1 MPRRTFR
8 PVLLLALA
16 AALPVAGAV
25 APAPAMAQ
33 AAASRQAFDKA
44 LVAYR
49 RGDLRT
55 ARVELL
61 NALKE
66 DQNNAAARL
75 LYARVLMARGDG
87 VAAQTEI
94 ERAIRAGAPRNRTH
108 HLMAES
114 LFLQRKFAEAREA
127 AGRSDIPPQF
137 AAYAARMRGRA
148 NAALNNA
155 EAARAD
161 FERAVRIAPRNL
173 EAQLDLARFL
183 ASRREVPGA
192 VAAVDRALA
201 IQPDHPQALL
211 LKGDFTRAT
220 QGLQAALPFFDRA
233 LRTDPNNIEA
243 LLERAATLGDLGR
256 ENDARADI
264 AKVKGLA
271 PNHPLAFYLEAV
283 LAARKGQWQE
293 AQGLLGQTRGML
305 DRYPPAMALSG
316 MVSYQLGNL
325 SQANETFSRLVAQNP
340 NNLAAR
346 RMLGLVQL
354 QRGDARAALATL
366 RPLESLPQLD
376 AGTLSILGSAY
387 AGTGDMESAQR
398 FLERAAQQAPG
409 QAQLGT
415 QLAMTR
421 YAQGDV
427 AAATADLNAILAK
440 NPNSLEALVSL
451 TTIQLQRRQFQE
463 GQASANRI
471 VRAFPKLPIGYNLRG
486 AARLAQRDL
495 QGAEADFRAALAQKA
510 DYADARRNLA
520 QLLMLTNRAEEARR
534 EAQTLIAQNPKD
546 VRAMLL
552 MADLSGMRNNVN
564 ERIDW
569 LRRAATEAPDAFEP
583 KAALVRTYVAANQPD
598 RALTEATALVRTR
611 PNDARALQILA
622 GAQMGANQPAAAI
635 ESLQKIVAAN
645 PNDPGARLGLA
656 RAQVVANRLDDARA
670 SYAAVMRLP
679 ASPLTDQAMVDLI
692 GLDVQARRFDQ
703 ALATANQLKSR
714 TTNKAGADRVIGDIH
729 FAAGRHAQ
737 AIAAYEAS
745 RRQANN
751 AAINVAIAR
760 AQLAMNNPRAAQ
772 QTLAA
777 YSSAN
782 PRDPAGRVALADFQ
796 LQRQDWRGAIATY
809 EAMRR
814 DGIATADPGVL
825 NNLAYAY
832 GRIGDRR
839 ALQLAAD
846 AHRRAPQVPAIQDT
860 YGMLLVRMGGD
871 PRRGLTLLQEAAK
884 GAPNDPNIRL
894 NLAQAYQANNMRAE
908 ARREVQ
914 TALRTPGLQNPDAAR
929 QLLAQLGG

>member
-1 MPRRTFR
+1 MLRRASLTA
-8 PVLLLALA
+8 LAALALA
-16 AALPVAGAV
+16 APAV
-25 APAPAMAQ
+25 PAMAQ
-33 AAASRQAFDKA
+33 SAPSRQAFDRA
-44 LVAYR
+44 LASYEK
-49 RGDLRT
+49 GDLRT

-94 ERAIRAGAPRNRTH
+94 ERAIRAGAPRDRTH
-108 HLMAES
+108 HLMANA
-114 LFLQRKFAEAREA
+114 LFLQRKFSEARDMA
-127 AGRSDIPPQF
+127 SRSDIPPQF
-137 AAYAARMRGRA
+137 AAYAARIRGRA
-148 NAALNNA
+148 NAALNND

-161 FERAVRIAPRNL
+161 FERAARLAPRNV
-173 EAQLDLARFL
+173 EVQLDLARYL
-183 ASRREVPGA
+183 ASKRDVPRA

-201 IQPDHPQALL
+201 VQPGHPQALL
-211 LKGDFTRAT
+211 LKGDFARAT
-220 QGLQAALPFFDRA
+220 QGLEAALPFFNRA
-233 LRTDPNNIEA
+233 LATDPNSIEA

-256 ENDARADI
+256 ENEARADI

-271 PNHPLAFYLEAV
+271 PNHPLALYLEAV

-293 AQGLLGQTRGML
+293 AQALLGQTKGVL

-316 MVSYQLGNL
+316 MVAYQLGNMG
-325 SQANETFSRLVAQNP
+325 QASEIFARIVAQNP
-340 NNLAAR
+340 QNLAAR

-354 QRGDARAALATL
+354 RRGDARSALATL
-366 RPLESLPQLD
+366 KPLEALPNLD
-376 AGTLSILGSAY
+376 AGTLSIIGSAY
-387 AGTGDMESAQR
+387 AGTGDMTSAQR

-409 QAQLGT
+409 QAQVGT

-427 AAATADLNAILAK
+427 AAATAGLNEVLAK

-451 TTIQLQRRQFQE
+451 TTIQLQRQQFKE
-463 GQASANRI
+463 GQASADRI
-471 VRAFPKLPIGYNLRG
+471 VKAFPKLPIGYNLRG
-486 AARLAQRDL
+486 SARLAQRDIA
-495 QGAEADFRAALAQKA
+495 GAEADFRAALAQKA

-520 QLLMLTNRAEEARR
+520 QLLVLTNRAEEARR

-552 MADLSGMRNNVN
+552 MADLAGMRNNLN

-569 LRRAATEAPDAFEP
+569 LRRAATEAPTAFAP

-598 RALTEATALVRTR
+598 RALTEATALVRAM

-622 GAQMGANQPAAAI
+622 GAQMGANQPAAAV
-635 ESLQKIVAAN
+635 ESLRKIVAAN
-645 PNDPGARLGLA
+645 PTSVAAHVGLA
-656 RAQVVANRLDDARA
+656 RALTVANRLDDARA
-670 SYAAVMRLP
+670 TYATALKLP
-679 ASPLTDQAMVDLI
+679 PAPETEAALVDLI
-692 GLDVQARRFDQ
+692 GLDVRARRYDQ

-714 TTNKAGADRVIGDIH
+714 TKNKAGADRIIGDVH
-729 FAAGRHAQ
+729 LAAGRAPQ

-760 AQLAMNNPRAAQ
+760 AQMAANNPQAAAA
-772 QTLAA
+772 TLNTYAR
-777 YSSAN
+777 AN
-782 PRDPAGRVALADFQ
+782 PRDPVGRVALADFQ

-809 EAMRR
+809 EAMRK

-846 AHRRAPQVPAIQDT
+846 AHRRAPNAPAIQDT
-860 YGMLLVRMGGD
+860 YGLLLVTMGGD
-871 PRRGLTLLQEAAK
+871 PRRGLTLLQEASKA
-884 GAPNDPNIRL
+884 APNDPNIRF
-894 NLAQAYQANNMRAE
+894 NLAQAYRANNMRNE
-908 ARREVQ
+908 AKREVQ
-914 TALRTPGLQNPDAAR
+914 LALRTPGLQNPDAAR